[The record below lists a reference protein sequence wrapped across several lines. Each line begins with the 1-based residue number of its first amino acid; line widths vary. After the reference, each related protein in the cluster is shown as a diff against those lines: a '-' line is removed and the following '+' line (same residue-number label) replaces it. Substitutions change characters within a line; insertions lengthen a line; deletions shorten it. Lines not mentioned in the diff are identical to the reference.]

1 MCGRYA
7 LTVEPAVL
15 SALLALRD
23 LAEFDPRWNLAPSQS
38 APVVTRDDAREGR
51 ALRSMRWGLV
61 PSWSK
66 DSKIGYHTINARS
79 ETAATKPAFRS
90 AYRKRRCLVP
100 ASWFYEWRKEGKEKT
115 PFRIQRADGAPLVM
129 AGLFESWRGSATEA
143 PRTTFTILT
152 TTANEDMEGLH
163 DRMPCLLGRED
174 HDRWLDVEHDDMDAV
189 AALLRPAP
197 AGTLEHHRV
206 SQRVGNVRNEGP
218 ELLTPDTLF

>member
-1 MCGRYA
+1 
-7 LTVEPAVL
+7 
-15 SALLALRD
+15 
-23 LAEFDPRWNLAPSQS
+23 
-38 APVVTRDDAREGR
+38 
-51 ALRSMRWGLV
+51 
-61 PSWSK
+61 
-66 DSKIGYHTINARS
+66 
-79 ETAATKPAFRS
+79 
-90 AYRKRRCLVP
+90 
-100 ASWFYEWRKEGKEKT
+100 
-115 PFRIQRADGAPLVM
+115 M

-152 TTANEDMEGLH
+152 TAANEDMEGLH
-163 DRMPCLLGRED
+163 DRMPCLLNRED